1 MDKDQ
6 IRGAV
11 DQAKGT
17 VKEAAGKTIGNKKM
31 EDEGVVD
38 KLTGKVESAVGDAKE
53 TLRDAVNKATK

>member
-6 IRGAV
+6 IRGAI

-17 VKEAAGKTIGNKKM
+17 VKEAAGKKIGNKKM

>member
-6 IRGAV
+6 IRGAI
-11 DQAKGT
+11 DQAKVT

-38 KLTGKVESAVGDAKE
+38 KLTGKVESAVGGAKE

>member
-17 VKEAAGKTIGNKKM
+17 VKEAVGKTIGDKKI
-31 EDEGVVD
+31 ETEGVVD
-38 KLTGKVESAVGDAKE
+38 KLTGKVESAVGGAKE